1 MRDLLTHGAAAF
13 GLSGFVVVDCR
24 YDYEHKGGH
33 LPGVWRWPGGT
44 GWDPVCVRCELWGN
58 VVFTLQHGC
67 YGPLTAVMAAMAR

>member
-33 LPGVWRWPGGT
+33 LPGVWR
-44 GWDPVCVRCELWGN
+44 
-58 VVFTLQHGC
+58 
-67 YGPLTAVMAAMAR
+67 